1 MTQAHITINPVLA
14 TLLEPI
20 PGDDICGVDMAF
32 SASFDEIREARRQDD
47 ASLAQ
52 GDWET
57 DLKTAQWPRVK
68 ELCEEILGRQSK
80 DMQVAAWY
88 IEAMTRLKGFEGLT
102 SGLQIMDS
110 LVNDFWEFCYP
121 SYDPDDL
128 EERAGKVEWL
138 NNQMPLVIREIPLTD
153 RGSGA
158 YSWLKWEESRRIDN
172 IGLKDSEAKEK
183 AVAAGKLTGELFDK
197 AVQSSGR
204 AYYEKLHAR
213 IREASAVAGTLA
225 QRVDERFGL
234 DAPSLKEVIQAIN
247 SCDELVGKLLSRL
260 GGYVQGSELPSP
272 PTGKKTSVAT
282 NATQVT
288 DATPMTS
295 TPMNVGL
302 IVNRNDAVRALREVA
317 SFFRHNEPHSPVAL
331 LAERAANWAEMPL
344 ERWLEAVIKD
354 QSTLGQLRELLD
366 IREKSGS

>member
-1 MTQAHITINPVLA
+1 MTNPTLIA
-14 TLLEPI
+14 LLESI
-20 PGDDICGVDMAF
+20 PGDDICGVDMSF
-32 SASFDEIREARRQDD
+32 STIFDEIREARRQDD

-68 ELCEEILGRQSK
+68 ELCEEILSNQSK

-88 IEAMTRLKGFEGLT
+88 TEAMTRLKGFEGLAI
-102 SGLQIMDS
+102 GLQVMDS

-128 EERAGKVEWL
+128 EERAGKIEWL
-138 NNQMPLVIREIPLTD
+138 NNQMPLVVREIPLTD
-153 RGSGA
+153 RGSGG

-172 IGLKDSEAKEK
+172 IGLKDTEAKEK
-183 AVAAGKLTGELFDK
+183 AIAGGKLNGELFDK
-197 AVQSSGR
+197 AVQASGR

-213 IREASAVAGTLA
+213 IREAGAVASTLA

-247 SCDELVGKLLSRL
+247 SCDELVGKLLARL
-260 GGYVQGSELPSP
+260 GGHAQGSEPS
-272 PTGKKTSVAT
+272 TSA
-282 NATQVT
+282 NGNKSIAATQAAHVT

-317 SFFRHNEPHSPVAL
+317 SYFRHNEPHSPVAL

-344 ERWLEAVIKD
+344 ERWLEAVVKD

-366 IREKSGS
+366 IPEKKAS

>member
-1 MTQAHITINPVLA
+1 MTNPVLT

-20 PGDDICGVDMAF
+20 AGDDICGVDMSF
-32 SASFDEIREARRQDD
+32 STTFDEIREARRQDD

-57 DLKTAQWPRVK
+57 DLKTAQWPHVK
-68 ELCEEILGRQSK
+68 ELCEEILGNQSK

-88 IEAMTRLKGFEGLT
+88 TEAMTRLKGFEGLAI
-102 SGLQIMDS
+102 GLQVMDS

-128 EERAGKVEWL
+128 EERAGKIEWL

-172 IGLKDSEAKEK
+172 IGLKDTEAKEK
-183 AVAAGKLTGELFDK
+183 AIAGGKLNGELFDK
-197 AVQSSGR
+197 AVQASGR

-213 IREASAVAGTLA
+213 IREAGAVATTLA
-225 QRVDERFGL
+225 RRVDERFGL

-247 SCDELVGKLLSRL
+247 SCDELVGKLLARL
-260 GGYVQGSELPSP
+260 GGHVQGSEPS
-272 PTGKKTSVAT
+272 T
-282 NATQVT
+282 NANGNKSSATAHAMHVT
-288 DATPMTS
+288 DVTPMTS

-317 SFFRHNEPHSPVAL
+317 SYFRHNEPHSPVAL

-344 ERWLEAVIKD
+344 ERWLEAVVKD
-354 QSTLGQLRELLD
+354 QSTLSQLRELLD
-366 IREKSGS
+366 IPEKKAS

>member
-1 MTQAHITINPVLA
+1 MRSTT
-14 TLLEPI
+14 
-20 PGDDICGVDMAF
+20 
-32 SASFDEIREARRQDD
+32 
-47 ASLAQ
+47 
-52 GDWET
+52 
-57 DLKTAQWPRVK
+57 PRY
-68 ELCEEILGRQSK
+68 L
-80 DMQVAAWY
+80 
-88 IEAMTRLKGFEGLT
+88 
-102 SGLQIMDS
+102 
-110 LVNDFWEFCYP
+110 
-121 SYDPDDL
+121 
-128 EERAGKVEWL
+128 
-138 NNQMPLVIREIPLTD
+138 PLTD

-213 IREASAVAGTLA
+213 IREAGAAATTLA

-234 DAPSLKEVIQAIN
+234 DAPSLKEVIQAIA

-260 GGYVQGSELPSP
+260 GGHVPGSEVPSP
-272 PTGKKTSVAT
+272 AGNKSSVAT
-282 NATQVT
+282 NAAQVT
-288 DATPMTS
+288 DVTPMTS

-302 IVNRNDAVRALREVA
+302 IVNRKDAVRALREVA

-354 QSTLGQLRELLD
+354 QTTLGQLRELLD
-366 IREKSGS
+366 IRDYQSSSN